1 MKYIYYLILAT
12 VSTTFLIYFLQ
23 RTNFFKKKLATADE
37 FVLGKSKKKKISGIG
52 ISFLII
58 FLLTFLAYHFLDE
71 IIIYPNRF
79 EFFVL
84 ALTTITLIS
93 FVDDLRNLNPI
104 YRLIAHFLCVYI
116 SISALNLN
124 NIPLPLKVSILLA
137 LVIWVYFINITNFI
151 DGSDGF
157 CAIHTINFF
166 LGILLINYLFNINL
180 FSAVIA
186 KVLLPIIVVFLFF
199 NFPVAK
205 VYMGD
210 AGSIFLGFLVG
221 YSFLEL
227 SVTGHLFYALSLYA
241 YPIIDCTICILIK
254 FFRGYLPWERHGD
267 YFFLKIKK
275 KIPEK
280 YMFYASA
287 FIFFTGSIQCLINL
301 LIIFLSI
308 KFNNLLLLVLCFIN
322 SFSVMLI
329 YKLTSIQDAN
339 FLKRL
344 KNLINT

>member
-1 MKYIYYLILAT
+1 MEYIYYWILAT

-23 RTNFFKKKLATADE
+23 RTIFFKEKLVTVDE
-37 FVLGKSKKKKISGIG
+37 FVIEKRKEKKITGIG

-58 FLLTFLAYHFLDE
+58 FLLTFLAYHFLDV

-79 EFFVL
+79 EFLVL
-84 ALTTITLIS
+84 ALTTVTLIS

-137 LVIWVYFINITNFI
+137 LVIWVYLMNITNFI

-157 CAIHTINFF
+157 CAIHIIIFF

-199 NFPVAK
+199 NLPSAK
-205 VYMGD
+205 IYMGD
-210 AGSIFLGFLVG
+210 VGSIFLGFLVG

-227 SVTGHLFYALSLYA
+227 LVAGHLFYALSLYA
-241 YPIIDCTICILIK
+241 YPITDCSISIFKKVLRG
-254 FFRGYLPWERHGD
+254 FFPWERHGD
-267 YFFLKIKK
+267 YFFLRLKK
-275 KIPEK
+275 E
-280 YMFYASA
+280 YQ
-287 FIFFTGSIQCLINL
+287 GSIFIMLHFLFFL
-301 LIIFLSI
+301 LG
-308 KFNNLLLLVLCFIN
+308 
-322 SFSVMLI
+322 
-329 YKLTSIQDAN
+329 
-339 FLKRL
+339 
-344 KNLINT
+344 